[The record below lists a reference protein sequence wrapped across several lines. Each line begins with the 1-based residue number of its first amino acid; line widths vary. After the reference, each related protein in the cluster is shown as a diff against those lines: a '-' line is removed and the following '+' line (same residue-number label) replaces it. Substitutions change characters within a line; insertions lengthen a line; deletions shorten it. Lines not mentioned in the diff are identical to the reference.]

1 MANPMGK
8 MRALWLRLCG
18 MVNGGSANE
27 DFAAELESHVA
38 MHTEDG
44 IRSGLSAPEARR
56 QALIALRGME
66 QTRQAY
72 RERGTLPWLESLM
85 QDLRFGVRI
94 LARNPGFAAVVILTL
109 AIGIGAS
116 STVFTWIDA
125 VMIQPLSGVAEPNSL
140 VTLESVTP
148 DGQWVPNSYPDFADF
163 RDHLKLFDG
172 VAVTRPEALSVGSDN
187 HADRV
192 WAELVSGNFFS
203 VLGVKPE
210 TGRLFLASE
219 AGDTPGAYPVAVIS
233 DRYWRSHYGADRSA
247 VGRTIRVNQHELT
260 IVGVAPPAF
269 HGSMPVTAYDL
280 WIPYMEQSVLNGVPE
295 WMLRNRQNR
304 NMLAIARVKHGVT
317 VDQAREELDTLARRM
332 AALHA
337 DVSEGM
343 SATLMPLWKSPHGPQ
358 GLLVGPLRILMG
370 VCLLVL
376 LIVCANVANL
386 LLARATVREKEFSA
400 RLALGASRARVA
412 RQVLTESLI
421 LTGAGAALGLAAT
434 PWFSHSLRFVIP
446 PGPTRMLV
454 AMDTRPNFAVLMFTA
469 GLCVLSA
476 LAAGVIPAL
485 RVSRLN
491 LSSRLNSGGR
501 SGAAARGGNR
511 MRSALVAT
519 EVAFALVAVVGA
531 ALFAR
536 GFAQTSRIDPGFDPN
551 HVLLSQFYL
560 NTNNYNLDQRKE
572 FCRRL
577 AERMQAAPGVTDVAY
592 SDGVP
597 LGFEPS
603 WWEDLRIE
611 GYAPQPGENMKVF
624 RNVISPGYLPLM
636 HIPMVEGRNFTEQD
650 NENAPNVIIV
660 SEAFAHRFFSDR
672 DPVGKR
678 IHGWG
683 DWFRVVGVA
692 KDSKYHYLGEPAT
705 AYFYGPF
712 RQVFRTD
719 MNLAF
724 YVRAKGNPETLLSTL
739 RAQAH
744 ELDPNVTVYDAA
756 PLKQFIGAS
765 LFPQE
770 ITASIMALL
779 GALALLLAAVG
790 LYSVMAYSVAQR
802 TQEIGVRMALGA
814 QPGHVMSMVVRH
826 GLALTSSGLI
836 AGSALAI
843 GLARV
848 AASVSFTNSAMG
860 TAENLLG
867 GSATDPLIYLAA
879 ALFLCVVSVLASYLP
894 ARRAASIDPMQALRT
909 E

>member
-1 MANPMGK
+1 M
-8 MRALWLRLCG
+8 
-18 MVNGGSANE
+18 
-27 DFAAELESHVA
+27 
-38 MHTEDG
+38 
-44 IRSGLSAPEARR
+44 
-56 QALIALRGME
+56 
-66 QTRQAY
+66 
-72 RERGTLPWLESLM
+72 
-85 QDLRFGVRI
+85 
-94 LARNPGFAAVVILTL
+94 
-109 AIGIGAS
+109 
-116 STVFTWIDA
+116 
-125 VMIQPLSGVAEPNSL
+125 
-140 VTLESVTP
+140 
-148 DGQWVPNSYPDFADF
+148 
-163 RDHLKLFDG
+163 
-172 VAVTRPEALSVGSDN
+172 
-187 HADRV
+187 
-192 WAELVSGNFFS
+192 
-203 VLGVKPE
+203 
-210 TGRLFLASE
+210 
-219 AGDTPGAYPVAVIS
+219 
-233 DRYWRSHYGADRSA
+233 
-247 VGRTIRVNQHELT
+247 
-260 IVGVAPPAF
+260 
-269 HGSMPVTAYDL
+269 
-280 WIPYMEQSVLNGVPE
+280 
-295 WMLRNRQNR
+295 
-304 NMLAIARVKHGVT
+304 
-317 VDQAREELDTLARRM
+317 
-332 AALHA
+332 
-337 DVSEGM
+337 
-343 SATLMPLWKSPHGPQ
+343 
-358 GLLVGPLRILMG
+358 
-370 VCLLVL
+370 
-376 LIVCANVANL
+376 
-386 LLARATVREKEFSA
+386 
-400 RLALGASRARVA
+400 
-412 RQVLTESLI
+412 LTESLL
-421 LTGAGAALGLAAT
+421 LTGAGATLGLAAT
-434 PWFSHSLRFVIP
+434 PWLSHSLKFPYALTSARL
-446 PGPTRMLV
+446 LV
-454 AMDTRPNFAVLMFTA
+454 AMDTRPNFVVLMFTA
-469 GLCVLSA
+469 GLCVMSA
-476 LAAGVIPAL
+476 LAAGLIPAL
-485 RVSRLN
+485 RVSRLS
-491 LSSRLNSGGR
+491 LSSRLNSGR
-501 SGAAARGGNR
+501 SGAVACGGNR

-560 NTNNYNLDQRKE
+560 NTNNYSLDQRKE

-577 AERMQAAPGVTDVAY
+577 SERMQSAPGVTDVAY
-592 SDGVP
+592 FRRSVP

-650 NENAPNVIIV
+650 NENAPKAIIV
-660 SEAFAHRFFSDR
+660 SASCLRA
-672 DPVGKR
+672 PVLCRSRPQCRRKR

-705 AYFYGPF
+705 AYFYVPF

-744 ELDPNVTVYDAA
+744 DLDPNVTVYDAA

-814 QPGHVMSMVVRH
+814 QPGHVMGLVVRR
-826 GLALTSSGLI
+826 GLALTAIGLVS
-836 AGSALAI
+836 GSALAI
-843 GLARV
+843 GLARA

-860 TAENLLG
+860 TAESLLG

-879 ALFLCVVSVLASYLP
+879 ALFLCVVSVLAAYLP